1 MTGDY
6 ATRGS
11 EIGSRMSSAISYG
24 STNALAVSAPPY
36 GLLALWVLAM
46 AFELLKTG
54 QGSDPGAGYSSG
66 YWGISIGCET
76 RGSFTLG
83 SETGEILDLAS
94 SAPTYA
100 YALVGGAQHRGS
112 DRTIS

>member
-46 AFELLKTG
+46 AFELLKKTG

-66 YWGISIGCET
+66 YWGI
-76 RGSFTLG
+76 
-83 SETGEILDLAS
+83 
-94 SAPTYA
+94 
-100 YALVGGAQHRGS
+100 
-112 DRTIS
+112 